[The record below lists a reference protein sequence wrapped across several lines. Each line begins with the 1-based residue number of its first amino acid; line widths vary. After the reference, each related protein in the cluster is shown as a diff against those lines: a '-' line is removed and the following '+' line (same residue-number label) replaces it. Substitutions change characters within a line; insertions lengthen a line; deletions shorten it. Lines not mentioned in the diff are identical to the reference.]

1 MQKIIKLKGGDSVN
15 TDYYKKFE
23 PVFNSWY
30 IKRML
35 GEGSYGKV
43 FEIEREDFGTTY
55 KAALKAMTIP
65 QSESEVKSVMADGMD
80 EASVREYYENFVED
94 IVKEFVLMSKLKG
107 NSNIVSYED
116 HVVVEHKDEIGWD
129 ILIRME
135 LLTPLH
141 DHIKSIDLK
150 RKDVIQLGIDMCK
163 ALELCQKYNIIHR
176 DIKPENIFVSEN
188 GDYKLGDFGIAR
200 TLEQTSGM
208 LSKKGTQAYMAP
220 EIYREESYGSNVDI
234 YSLGIVM
241 YRLLNENRTPF
252 LPAYPAPITHS
263 DREAAIKKRIS
274 GAPIPMPTNADGRL
288 AEIVLKACSY
298 DPKERYFS
306 PMEMREELEAILY
319 NKEEAKVIYPKGD
332 ETPIKSI
339 RYIKTGDDIPEVDTE
354 ARTEDGLGN
363 GKRDKSN
370 RTEGMFG
377 GRKNAD
383 STSKTEGMFGRN
395 KDDSDKTESGF
406 ESKIDYDEKTEGMFG
421 KKVVSS
427 TLKKSIWKN
436 WITYAVGGVVAVGL
450 CVGGFFLFSNPAA
463 PTSYSVSSITELK
476 EPIEMTISD
485 QKIPQADYEIIV
497 KRLNAYGADFY
508 IDQNS
513 GKLAMNKSDLGA
525 SNQEILATLHMI
537 TGEGKIKL
545 DSPNGS
551 ENALGIDEID
561 KAIYSDNRKEN
572 CTYINIK
579 LNDAGSEKIAKIDEE
594 IQSSEQNHFIYLYVD
609 DNLRCNDG
617 LFDAADKEIIFEG
630 GYDGKEYLA
639 SNPFV
644 ITAHA
649 EQSEEAIKLSPNYI
663 RLLVS
668 IINDGKLSK
677 NYEVIIDEKYGIVLE
692 TEPPVEEEPPV
703 VETEEPIETSEPPVN
718 NDNSYKKPSNNT
730 KKTKEKSTGQ
740 QTQQQPAQ
748 KPAQQPVQQQPVQE
762 QPAQQ
767 PVQQPAQQ
775 PSSNN
780 ANNLPEFYMDF
791 D

>member
-1 MQKIIKLKGGDSVN
+1 MN
-15 TDYYKKFE
+15 ADYYRKYE

-30 IKRML
+30 LKKML

-55 KAALKAMTIP
+55 KAALKTMTIP
-65 QSESEVKSVMADGMD
+65 QSESEIKSVMADGMD

-116 HVVVEHKDEIGWD
+116 HQVIEHKDQIGWD

-141 DHIKSIDLK
+141 DYIKTIDLK

-274 GAPIPMPTNADGRL
+274 GAPIPKPTNADGRL

-319 NKEEAKVIYPKGD
+319 NKEEAKIIYPKGD

-339 RYIKTGDDIPEVDTE
+339 RYIKTGDEIPEIGTE
-354 ARTEDGLGN
+354 NRTEDGFSSGKKDKTN
-363 GKRDKSN
+363 G
-370 RTEGMFG
+370 TEGMFG
-377 GRKNAD
+377 GKKIED
-383 STSKTEGMFGRN
+383 STSGTEGMFGGK
-395 KDDSDKTESGF
+395 KDYSDKTESGF
-406 ESKIDYDEKTEGMFG
+406 ESRINDDEKTEGMFG
-421 KKVVSS
+421 KKVV
-427 TLKKSIWKN
+427 TAKKKKSIWKN
-436 WITYAVGGVVAVGL
+436 WITYAAGGVVVVGL
-450 CVGGFFLFSNPAA
+450 CVGGFFLFNNPAVPA
-463 PTSYSVSSITELK
+463 SYSISSVAELK
-476 EPIEMTISD
+476 EPVEVRISNEA
-485 QKIPQADYEIIV
+485 IPQSDYETIV
-497 KRLNAYGADFY
+497 KRLNAFGADFY
-508 IDQNS
+508 IDQNT
-513 GKLAMNKSDLGA
+513 GMLALNKSDLG
-525 SNQEILATLHMI
+525 STNQEILATLHML
-537 TGEGKIKL
+537 TGEGNIKL
-545 DSPNGS
+545 DSPAGS
-551 ENALGIDEID
+551 ENALDIDDIE
-561 KAIYSDNRKEN
+561 KAVYSDDKDNN
-572 CTYINIK
+572 CTYVNIK
-579 LNDAGSEKIAKIDEE
+579 LNDKGAEKIAKIDEE
-594 IQSSEQNHFIYLYVD
+594 MQSAGQDHLMYLYVD
-609 DNLRCNDG
+609 DNLRANDG
-617 LFDAADKEIIFEG
+617 VFEVIDKEIIYEG
-630 GYDGKEYLA
+630 GYDGKEFLA

-649 EQSEEAIKLSPNYI
+649 EQIEGAIKLSPNYI
-663 RLLVS
+663 RLIVS
-668 IINDGKLSK
+668 IINDGKLTKS
-677 NYEVIIDEKYGIVLE
+677 YEVVIDEKYGITVE
-692 TEPPVEEEPPV
+692 QEPEPTEPPVEATEQPKEPV
-703 VETEEPIETSEPPVN
+703 QNTGGSNNKPVN
-718 NDNSYKKPSNNT
+718 KPSGTNT
-730 KKTKEKSTGQ
+730 KPKEE
-740 QTQQQPAQ
+740 
-748 KPAQQPVQQQPVQE
+748 KPAQVQTPPQQAPVEQPVQQQPVVT
-762 QPAQQ
+762 QPQQ
-767 PVQQPAQQ
+767 SSG
-775 PSSNN
+775 SSNEN
-780 ANNLPEFYMDF
+780 KLPEFYMDF
-791 D
+791 E

>member
-1 MQKIIKLKGGDSVN
+1 MN
-15 TDYYKKFE
+15 ADYYRKYE

-30 IKRML
+30 LKKML

-55 KAALKAMTIP
+55 KAALKTMTIP
-65 QSESEVKSVMADGMD
+65 QSESEIKSVMADGMD

-116 HVVVEHKDEIGWD
+116 HQVIEHKDQIGWD

-141 DHIKSIDLK
+141 DYIKTIDLK

-274 GAPIPMPTNADGRL
+274 GAPIPKPTNADGRL

-319 NKEEAKVIYPKGD
+319 NKEEAKIIYPKGD

-339 RYIKTGDDIPEVDTE
+339 RYIKTGDEIPEIGTE
-354 ARTEDGLGN
+354 NRTEDGFSTGKKDKTN
-363 GKRDKSN
+363 G
-370 RTEGMFG
+370 TEGMFG
-377 GRKNAD
+377 GKKTED
-383 STSKTEGMFGRN
+383 STSGTEGMFGGK
-395 KDDSDKTESGF
+395 KDYSDKTESGF
-406 ESKIDYDEKTEGMFG
+406 ESKINDDEKTEGMFG
-421 KKVVSS
+421 KKVVA
-427 TLKKSIWKN
+427 TQKKKSIWKN
-436 WITYAVGGVVAVGL
+436 WITYAAGGAVIVGL
-450 CVGGFFLFSNPAA
+450 CVGGFFLFNNSSVPA
-463 PTSYSVSSITELK
+463 SYSVASVAELK
-476 EPIEMTISD
+476 DPVEVKISNEA
-485 QKIPQADYEIIV
+485 IPQSDFDTIV
-497 KRLNAYGADFY
+497 KRLNAFGADFY
-508 IDQNS
+508 IDQNT
-513 GKLAMNKSDLGA
+513 GMLALNKSDLGS
-525 SNQEILATLHMI
+525 SNQEILATLHML
-537 TGEGKIKL
+537 TGEGKVKL
-545 DSPNGS
+545 DSPAGS
-551 ENALGIDEID
+551 ENALSIEDIE
-561 KAIYSDNRKEN
+561 KAVYSDDKDNN
-572 CTYINIK
+572 CTYVNIK
-579 LNDAGSEKIAKIDEE
+579 LNDNGAEKIAKIDEE
-594 IQSSEQNHFIYLYVD
+594 MQSAGQDHLMYLYVD
-609 DNLRCNDG
+609 DNLRANDG
-617 LFDAADKEIIFEG
+617 VFEVVDKEIIYEG
-630 GYDGKEYLA
+630 GYDGKEFLA

-649 EQSEEAIKLSPNYI
+649 DQVEGAIKLSPNYI
-663 RLLVS
+663 RLIVS
-668 IINDGKLSK
+668 IINDGKLTKS
-677 NYEVIIDEKYGIVLE
+677 YEVVIDEKYGITVE
-692 TEPPVEEEPPV
+692 QEPETTEPPAEEAEP
-703 VETEEPIETSEPPVN
+703 TEEPVQNTGGSNNKPVN
-718 NDNSYKKPSNNT
+718 KPSGTNT
-730 KKTKEKSTGQ
+730 KPKEE
-740 QTQQQPAQ
+740 
-748 KPAQQPVQQQPVQE
+748 KPAQVQTPPQQAPVEQPVQQQPVVT
-762 QPAQQ
+762 QPQQ
-767 PVQQPAQQ
+767 SSG
-775 PSSNN
+775 SSNEN
-780 ANNLPEFYMDF
+780 KLPEFYMDF
-791 D
+791 E

>member
-1 MQKIIKLKGGDSVN
+1 MN
-15 TDYYKKFE
+15 ADYYRKYE

-30 IKRML
+30 LKKML

-55 KAALKAMTIP
+55 KAALKTMTIP
-65 QSESEVKSVMADGMD
+65 QSESEIKSVMADGMD

-116 HVVVEHKDEIGWD
+116 HQVIEHKDQIGWD

-141 DHIKSIDLK
+141 DYIKTIDLK

-274 GAPIPMPTNADGRL
+274 GAPIPKPTNADGRL

-319 NKEEAKVIYPKGD
+319 NKEEAKIIYPKGD

-339 RYIKTGDDIPEVDTE
+339 RYIKTGDEIPEIGTE
-354 ARTEDGLGN
+354 NRTEDGFSSGKKDKTN
-363 GKRDKSN
+363 G
-370 RTEGMFG
+370 TEGMFG
-377 GRKNAD
+377 GKKTED
-383 STSKTEGMFGRN
+383 STSGTEGMFGGK
-395 KDDSDKTESGF
+395 KDYSDKTESGF
-406 ESKIDYDEKTEGMFG
+406 ESRINDDEKTEGMFG
-421 KKVVSS
+421 KKIVTSKK
-427 TLKKSIWKN
+427 KKSIWKN
-436 WITYAVGGVVAVGL
+436 WITYAAGGVVVVGL
-450 CVGGFFLFSNPAA
+450 CVGGFFLFNNPSVPA
-463 PTSYSVSSITELK
+463 SYSVASVAELK
-476 EPIEMTISD
+476 DPIEVKISND
-485 QKIPQADYEIIV
+485 AIPQNDYDTIV
-497 KRLNAYGADFY
+497 KRLNAFGADFY
-508 IDQNS
+508 IDQNT
-513 GKLAMNKSDLGA
+513 GVLALNKSDLG
-525 SNQEILATLHMI
+525 STNQEILATLHML
-537 TGEGKIKL
+537 TGEGKVKL
-545 DSPNGS
+545 DSPAGS
-551 ENALGIDEID
+551 ENALSIDDIE
-561 KAIYSDNRKEN
+561 KAVYSDNKDNN
-572 CTYINIK
+572 CTYVNIK
-579 LNDAGSEKIAKIDEE
+579 LNDKGAEKIAKIDEE
-594 IQSSEQNHFIYLYVD
+594 MQSAGQDHLMYLYVD
-609 DNLRCNDG
+609 DNLRANDG
-617 LFDAADKEIIFEG
+617 VFEVIDKEIIYEG
-630 GYDGKEYLA
+630 GYDGKEFLA

-649 EQSEEAIKLSPNYI
+649 EQVEGAIKLSPNYI
-663 RLLVS
+663 RLIVS
-668 IINDGKLSK
+668 IINDGKLTKS
-677 NYEVIIDEKYGIVLE
+677 YEVVIDEKYGITVE
-692 TEPPVEEEPPV
+692 QEPEPTEPPAE
-703 VETEEPIETSEPPVN
+703 ETEEPVEPAKPDYN
-718 NDNSYKKPSNNT
+718 KPSGTNKKPSGTTT
-730 KKTKEKSTGQ
+730 KPKEEAPAQ
-740 QTQQQPAQ
+740 QVAPPVQEQTPVQPPVQQPQQPAQ
-748 KPAQQPVQQQPVQE
+748 SSG
-762 QPAQQ
+762 
-767 PVQQPAQQ
+767 
-775 PSSNN
+775 SSNE
-780 ANNLPEFYMDF
+780 NNLPEFYMDF
-791 D
+791 E

>member
-1 MQKIIKLKGGDSVN
+1 MN
-15 TDYYKKFE
+15 ADYYRKYE

-30 IKRML
+30 LKKML

-55 KAALKAMTIP
+55 KAALKTMTIP
-65 QSESEVKSVMADGMD
+65 QSESEIKSVMADGMD

-116 HVVVEHKDEIGWD
+116 HQVIEHKDQIGWD

-141 DHIKSIDLK
+141 DYIKTIDLK

-252 LPAYPAPITHS
+252 LPAYPAPITHI

-274 GAPIPMPTNADGRL
+274 GAPIPKPTNADGRL

-319 NKEEAKVIYPKGD
+319 NKEEAKIIYPKGD

-339 RYIKTGDDIPEVDTE
+339 RYIKTGDEIPEVGTE
-354 ARTEDGLGN
+354 NRTEDGFSSDKKDKTN
-363 GKRDKSN
+363 G
-370 RTEGMFG
+370 TEGVFG
-377 GRKNAD
+377 TK
-383 STSKTEGMFGRN
+383 
-395 KDDSDKTESGF
+395 KDYSDKTESGF
-406 ESKIDYDEKTEGMFG
+406 ESKINDDEKTEGMFG
-421 KKVVSS
+421 KKVVTSKK
-427 TLKKSIWKN
+427 KKSIWKN
-436 WITYAVGGVVAVGL
+436 WITYVAGGAVIVVGL
-450 CVGGFFLFSNPAA
+450 CVGGFFLFNNPAVPA
-463 PTSYSVSSITELK
+463 SYSVASVAELK
-476 EPIEMTISD
+476 EPVEVRISNEA
-485 QKIPQADYEIIV
+485 IPQSDYETIV

-513 GKLAMNKSDLGA
+513 GVIALNKSDLG
-525 SNQEILATLHMI
+525 STNQEILATLHML
-537 TGEGKIKL
+537 TGEGNIKL
-545 DSPNGS
+545 DSPTSS
-551 ENALGIDEID
+551 ENALSIDDIE
-561 KAIYSDNRKEN
+561 KAMYSEDEDNNR
-572 CTYINIK
+572 TRINIK
-579 LNDAGSEKIAKIDEE
+579 LNNSGVEKITKIDEE
-594 IQSSEQNHFIYLYVD
+594 IQVTGQNHLMYLYVD
-609 DNLRCNDG
+609 GNLRANDG
-617 LFDAADKEIIFEG
+617 VFEVIDKEIIYEG
-630 GYDGKEYLA
+630 GYDGKEFLA
-639 SNPFV
+639 FNPFV
-644 ITAHA
+644 INVHA
-649 EQSEEAIKLSPNYI
+649 EQIEGTIKLSPNYI
-663 RLLVS
+663 RLLIS

-677 NYEVIIDEKYGIVLE
+677 SYEVVIDEKYGITIEQKTEEAKTPTEE
-692 TEPPVEEEPPV
+692 TEVLIEETETPVEKS
-703 VETEEPIETSEPPVN
+703 TN
-718 NDNSYKKPSNNT
+718 KNSGSSNYTKPATKPSNSNT
-730 KKTKEKSTGQ
+730 KTKEE
-740 QTQQQPAQ
+740 
-748 KPAQQPVQQQPVQE
+748 KPAQAQTSAQSQQQAPVE

-767 PVQQPAQQ
+767 PAVTQPQQSSG
-775 PSSNN
+775 SSNE
-780 ANNLPEFYMDF
+780 NNLPEFYMDF
-791 D
+791 E

>member
-1 MQKIIKLKGGDSVN
+1 MN
-15 TDYYKKFE
+15 ADYYRKYE

-30 IKRML
+30 LKKML

-55 KAALKAMTIP
+55 KAALKTMTIP
-65 QSESEVKSVMADGMD
+65 QSESEIKSVMADGMD

-116 HVVVEHKDEIGWD
+116 HQVIEHKDQIGWD

-141 DHIKSIDLK
+141 DYIKTIDLK

-274 GAPIPMPTNADGRL
+274 GAPIPKPTNADGRL

-319 NKEEAKVIYPKGD
+319 NKEEAKIIYPKGD

-339 RYIKTGDDIPEVDTE
+339 RYIKTGDEIPEVGTVN
-354 ARTEDGLGN
+354 RTEDGFSTGKKDKTN
-363 GKRDKSN
+363 G
-370 RTEGMFG
+370 TEGMFG
-377 GRKNAD
+377 GKKTED
-383 STSKTEGMFGRN
+383 STSGTEGMFGGK
-395 KDDSDKTESGF
+395 KDYSDKTESGF
-406 ESKIDYDEKTEGMFG
+406 ESKINDDEKTEGMFG
-421 KKVVSS
+421 KKVVA
-427 TLKKSIWKN
+427 TQKKKSIWKN
-436 WITYAVGGVVAVGL
+436 WITYAAGGAVIVGL
-450 CVGGFFLFSNPAA
+450 CVGGFFLFNNSSVPA
-463 PTSYSVSSITELK
+463 SYSVASVAELK
-476 EPIEMTISD
+476 DPVEVKISD
-485 QKIPQADYEIIV
+485 EAIPQSDFDTIV
-497 KRLNAYGADFY
+497 KRLNAFGADFY
-508 IDQNS
+508 IDQNT
-513 GKLAMNKSDLGA
+513 GMLALNKSDLGS
-525 SNQEILATLHMI
+525 SNQEILATLHML
-537 TGEGKIKL
+537 TGEGKVKL
-545 DSPNGS
+545 DSPAGS
-551 ENALGIDEID
+551 ENALSIEDIE
-561 KAIYSDNRKEN
+561 KAVYSDDKDNN
-572 CTYINIK
+572 CTYVNIK
-579 LNDAGSEKIAKIDEE
+579 LNDKGAEKIAKIDEE
-594 IQSSEQNHFIYLYVD
+594 MQSAGQDHLMYLYVD
-609 DNLRCNDG
+609 DNLRANDG
-617 LFDAADKEIIFEG
+617 VFEVIDKEIIYEG
-630 GYDGKEYLA
+630 GYDGKEFLA

-649 EQSEEAIKLSPNYI
+649 EQIEGAIKLSPNYI
-663 RLLVS
+663 RLIVS
-668 IINDGKLSK
+668 IINDGKLTKSYK
-677 NYEVIIDEKYGIVLE
+677 VVIDEKYGITVE
-692 TEPPVEEEPPV
+692 QEPEPTEPPVEETEQPKEPV
-703 VETEEPIETSEPPVN
+703 QNTGVSNNKPVN
-718 NDNSYKKPSNNT
+718 KPTGNT
-730 KKTKEKSTGQ
+730 KPKEE
-740 QTQQQPAQ
+740 
-748 KPAQQPVQQQPVQE
+748 KPAQVQTPPQQAPVEQPVQQQP
-762 QPAQQ
+762 QQ
-767 PVQQPAQQ
+767 SSG
-775 PSSNN
+775 SSNEN
-780 ANNLPEFYMDF
+780 KLPEFYMDF
-791 D
+791 E

>member
-1 MQKIIKLKGGDSVN
+1 MN
-15 TDYYKKFE
+15 ADYYRKYE

-30 IKRML
+30 LKKML

-55 KAALKAMTIP
+55 KAALKTMTIP
-65 QSESEVKSVMADGMD
+65 QSESEIKSVMADGMD

-116 HVVVEHKDEIGWD
+116 HQVIEHKDQIGWD

-141 DHIKSIDLK
+141 DYIKTIDLK

-274 GAPIPMPTNADGRL
+274 GAPIPKPTNADGRL

-319 NKEEAKVIYPKGD
+319 NKEEAKTIYPKGD

-339 RYIKTGDDIPEVDTE
+339 RYIKTGDEIPEIGTE
-354 ARTEDGLGN
+354 NRTEDGFSSGKKDKTN
-363 GKRDKSN
+363 G
-370 RTEGMFG
+370 TEGMFG
-377 GRKNAD
+377 GKKTED
-383 STSKTEGMFGRN
+383 STSGTEGMFGGK
-395 KDDSDKTESGF
+395 KDYSDKTESGF
-406 ESKIDYDEKTEGMFG
+406 ESRINDDEKTEGMFG
-421 KKVVSS
+421 KKIVTSKK
-427 TLKKSIWKN
+427 KKSIWKN
-436 WITYAVGGVVAVGL
+436 WITYAAGGVVVVGL
-450 CVGGFFLFSNPAA
+450 CVGGFFLFNNPSVPA
-463 PTSYSVSSITELK
+463 SYSVASVAELK
-476 EPIEMTISD
+476 EPVEVKISNEA
-485 QKIPQADYEIIV
+485 IPQSDFDTIV
-497 KRLNAYGADFY
+497 KRLNAFGADFY
-508 IDQNS
+508 IDQNT
-513 GKLAMNKSDLGA
+513 GILALNKNDLG
-525 SNQEILATLHMI
+525 STNQEILATLHML

-545 DSPNGS
+545 DSPAGS
-551 ENALGIDEID
+551 ENALSIDDIE
-561 KAIYSDNRKEN
+561 KAVYSDNKDNN
-572 CTYINIK
+572 CTYVNIK
-579 LNDAGSEKIAKIDEE
+579 LNDKGAEKIAKIDEE
-594 IQSSEQNHFIYLYVD
+594 MQSAGQDHLMYLYVD
-609 DNLRCNDG
+609 DNLRANDG
-617 LFDAADKEIIFEG
+617 VFEVIDKEIIYEG
-630 GYDGKEYLA
+630 GYDGKEFLA

-649 EQSEEAIKLSPNYI
+649 EQVEGAIKLSPNYI
-663 RLLVS
+663 RLIVS
-668 IINDGKLSK
+668 IINDGKLTKS
-677 NYEVIIDEKYGIVLE
+677 YEVVIDEKYGITVE
-692 TEPPVEEEPPV
+692 QEPEPTEPPAE
-703 VETEEPIETSEPPVN
+703 ETEEPVEPAKPDYN
-718 NDNSYKKPSNNT
+718 KPSGTNKKPSGTTT
-730 KKTKEKSTGQ
+730 KPKEEAPEQ
-740 QTQQQPAQ
+740 QAAPPVQEQTPVQPPVQQPQQPAQ
-748 KPAQQPVQQQPVQE
+748 SSG
-762 QPAQQ
+762 
-767 PVQQPAQQ
+767 
-775 PSSNN
+775 SSNE
-780 ANNLPEFYMDF
+780 NNLPEFYMDF
-791 D
+791 E

>member
-1 MQKIIKLKGGDSVN
+1 MN
-15 TDYYKKFE
+15 ADYYRKYE

-30 IKRML
+30 LKKML

-55 KAALKAMTIP
+55 KAALKTMTIP
-65 QSESEVKSVMADGMD
+65 QSESEIKSVMADGMD

-116 HVVVEHKDEIGWD
+116 HQVIEHKDQIGWD

-141 DHIKSIDLK
+141 DYIKTIDLK

-274 GAPIPMPTNADGRL
+274 GAPIPKPTNADGRL

-319 NKEEAKVIYPKGD
+319 NKEEAKIIYPKGD

-339 RYIKTGDDIPEVDTE
+339 RYIKTGDEIPEIGTE
-354 ARTEDGLGN
+354 NRTEDGFGGGKKEKTN
-363 GKRDKSN
+363 G
-370 RTEGMFG
+370 TEGMFG
-377 GRKNAD
+377 GKKAED
-383 STSKTEGMFGRN
+383 STNGTEGMFGGK
-395 KDDSDKTESGF
+395 KDYSDKTESGF
-406 ESKIDYDEKTEGMFG
+406 ESKINDDEKTEGMFG
-421 KKVVSS
+421 KKVVA
-427 TLKKSIWKN
+427 TKKKKLIWKN
-436 WITYAVGGVVAVGL
+436 WITYAASGAVVVGL
-450 CVGGFFLFSNPAA
+450 CVGGFFLFNNSSVPA
-463 PTSYSVSSITELK
+463 SYSVASVAELK
-476 EPIEMTISD
+476 DPVEVKISNEA
-485 QKIPQADYEIIV
+485 IPQSDFDTIV
-497 KRLNAYGADFY
+497 KRLNAFGADFY
-508 IDQNS
+508 IDQNT
-513 GKLAMNKSDLGA
+513 GMLALNKSDLGS
-525 SNQEILATLHMI
+525 SNQEILATLHML

-545 DSPNGS
+545 DSPAGS
-551 ENALGIDEID
+551 ENALSIEDIE
-561 KAIYSDNRKEN
+561 KAVYSDDKDNN
-572 CTYINIK
+572 CTYVNIK
-579 LNDAGSEKIAKIDEE
+579 LNDNGAEKIAKIDEE
-594 IQSSEQNHFIYLYVD
+594 MQSAGQDHLMYLYVD
-609 DNLRCNDG
+609 DNLRANDG
-617 LFDAADKEIIFEG
+617 VFEVVDKEIIYEG
-630 GYDGKEYLA
+630 GYDGKEFLA

-649 EQSEEAIKLSPNYI
+649 DQVEGAIKLSPNYI
-663 RLLVS
+663 RLIVS
-668 IINDGKLSK
+668 IINDGKLTKS
-677 NYEVIIDEKYGIVLE
+677 YEVVIDEKYGITVEKEPEPTEPPAEE
-692 TEPPVEEEPPV
+692 TEPTEESVQNTGVSNNKPVNKPVNKPTGNTKPKEEAPAQQVAPPV
-703 VETEEPIETSEPPVN
+703 QEQTPVQPPV
-718 NDNSYKKPSNNT
+718 
-730 KKTKEKSTGQ
+730 Q
-740 QTQQQPAQ
+740 QPQQPAQ
-748 KPAQQPVQQQPVQE
+748 SSG
-762 QPAQQ
+762 
-767 PVQQPAQQ
+767 
-775 PSSNN
+775 SSNE
-780 ANNLPEFYMDF
+780 NNLPKFYMDF
-791 D
+791 E

>member
-1 MQKIIKLKGGDSVN
+1 MN
-15 TDYYKKFE
+15 ADYYRKYE

-30 IKRML
+30 LKKML

-55 KAALKAMTIP
+55 KAALKTMTIP
-65 QSESEVKSVMADGMD
+65 QSESEIKSVMADGMD

-116 HVVVEHKDEIGWD
+116 HQAIEHKDQIGWD

-141 DHIKSIDLK
+141 DYIKTIDLK

-274 GAPIPMPTNADGRL
+274 GAPIPKPTNADGRL

-319 NKEEAKVIYPKGD
+319 NKEEAKIIYPKGD

-339 RYIKTGDDIPEVDTE
+339 RYIKTGDEIPEIGTE
-354 ARTEDGLGN
+354 NRTEDGFSSGKKDKTN
-363 GKRDKSN
+363 G
-370 RTEGMFG
+370 TEGMFG
-377 GRKNAD
+377 GKKTED
-383 STSKTEGMFGRN
+383 STSGTEGMFGGK
-395 KDDSDKTESGF
+395 KDYSDKTESGF
-406 ESKIDYDEKTEGMFG
+406 ESRINDDEKTEGMFG
-421 KKVVSS
+421 KKIVTSKK
-427 TLKKSIWKN
+427 KKSIWKN
-436 WITYAVGGVVAVGL
+436 WITYVAGGVVVAGL
-450 CVGGFFLFSNPAA
+450 CVGGFFLFNNPSVPA
-463 PTSYSVSSITELK
+463 SYSVASVAELK
-476 EPIEMTISD
+476 EPVEVKISNEA
-485 QKIPQADYEIIV
+485 IPQSDFDTIV
-497 KRLNAYGADFY
+497 KRLNAFGADFY
-508 IDQNS
+508 IDQNT
-513 GKLAMNKSDLGA
+513 GVLALNKSDLG
-525 SNQEILATLHMI
+525 STNQEILATLHML
-537 TGEGKIKL
+537 TGEGKVKL
-545 DSPNGS
+545 DSPAGS
-551 ENALGIDEID
+551 ENVLSIEDIKKAVYSED
-561 KAIYSDNRKEN
+561 KENN
-572 CTYINIK
+572 CTYVNIK
-579 LNDAGSEKIAKIDEE
+579 LNDKGAEKIAKIDEE
-594 IQSSEQNHFIYLYVD
+594 MQSAGQDHLMYLYVD
-609 DNLRCNDG
+609 DNLRANDG
-617 LFDAADKEIIFEG
+617 VFEVVDKEIIYEG
-630 GYDGKEYLA
+630 GYDGKEFLA

-649 EQSEEAIKLSPNYI
+649 EQIEGAIKLSPNYI
-663 RLLVS
+663 RLIVS
-668 IINDGKLSK
+668 IINDGNLTKS
-677 NYEVIIDEKYGIVLE
+677 YEVIIDEKYGITVE
-692 TEPPVEEEPPV
+692 QEPEPTEPPAEEPEQSE
-703 VETEEPIETSEPPVN
+703 ETVQNTGGSNNKPVN
-718 NDNSYKKPSNNT
+718 KPVNKPTGNT
-730 KKTKEKSTGQ
+730 KPKEE
-740 QTQQQPAQ
+740 
-748 KPAQQPVQQQPVQE
+748 KPAQVQTPSQPQQQAPVE

-767 PVQQPAQQ
+767 QPVVTQPQQSSG
-775 PSSNN
+775 SSNE
-780 ANNLPEFYMDF
+780 NNLPEFYMDF
-791 D
+791 E

>member
-1 MQKIIKLKGGDSVN
+1 MNK
-15 TDYYKKFE
+15 DYYKKYE

-30 IKRML
+30 LKRML

-65 QSESEVKSVMADGMD
+65 QSESEIKSVMADGMD

-94 IVKEFVLMSKLKG
+94 VVKEFVLMSKLKG

-116 HVVVEHKDEIGWD
+116 HMVIEHKGEIGWD

-135 LLTPLH
+135 LLTPLF
-141 DHIKSIDLK
+141 DHIKQIDLT
-150 RKDVIQLGIDMCK
+150 RKDVIQLGIDICK

-274 GAPIPMPTNADGRL
+274 GAPIPKPTNADGRL

-298 DPKERYFS
+298 DPKERYFA

-339 RYIKTGDDIPEVDTE
+339 KYIKTGDEISQVMPE
-354 ARTEDGLGN
+354 
-363 GKRDKSN
+363 N
-370 RTEGMFG
+370 RTENGFESGKGKDLTNGTERVFG
-377 GRKNAD
+377 KKDGTE
-383 STSKTEGMFGRN
+383 STSATEGMFGR
-395 KDDSDKTESGF
+395 KHQDSDKTESGF
-406 ESKIDYDEKTEGMFG
+406 ESRLSDDEKTEGMFG
-421 KKVVSS
+421 KKVGTSKK
-427 TLKKSIWKN
+427 KKSIWKN
-436 WITYAVGGVVAVGL
+436 WITYVAGGVVLLGL
-450 CVGGFFLFSNPAA
+450 CIGGFFLFNNPVV
-463 PTSYSVSSITELK
+463 PVSYSVASLAELK
-476 EPIEMTISD
+476 EPIEVKISNEA
-485 QKIPQADYEIIV
+485 IPQSDYETLV

-513 GKLAMNKSDLGA
+513 GMIALNKSDLG
-525 SNQEILATLHMI
+525 STSQEILATLHML
-537 TGEGKIKL
+537 TGEGKIKF
-545 DSPNGS
+545 DSPAGS
-551 ENALGIDEID
+551 ENALDINDID
-561 KAIYSDNRKEN
+561 KAVYSEDKDNN
-572 CTYINIK
+572 CTYINVK
-579 LNDAGSEKIAKIDEE
+579 LNNSGADKIVKIDEE
-594 IQSSEQNHFIYLYVD
+594 MQTIGQDHFMYLYVD
-609 DNLRCNDG
+609 DNLRSNDG
-617 LFDAADKEIIFEG
+617 VFEVADKEIIYEG

-649 EQSEEAIKLSPNYI
+649 DQPEGAIKLSANYI

-677 NYEVIIDEKYGIVLE
+677 TYEVIIDEKYGIVIEE
-692 TEPPVEEEPPV
+692 TPEPVEETPEPTAEP
-703 VETEEPIETSEPPVN
+703 TE
-718 NDNSYKKPSNNT
+718 KPSQNNSGSSKPVT
-730 KKTKEKSTGQ
+730 KPSKPTTT
-740 QTQQQPAQ
+740 TQKRDDTPKQEPV
-748 KPAQQPVQQQPVQE
+748 QQPVQQQPVQ
-762 QPAQQ
+762 QQ
-767 PVQQPAQQ
+767 PVQQPANNQT
-775 PSSNN
+775 PSSSSSNE
-780 ANNLPEFYMDF
+780 NNLPEFYMEF

>member
-1 MQKIIKLKGGDSVN
+1 MN
-15 TDYYKKFE
+15 ADYYKKYE

-30 IKRML
+30 LKKML

-55 KAALKAMTIP
+55 KAALKTMTIP
-65 QSESEVKSVMADGMD
+65 QSESEIKSVMADGMD

-116 HVVVEHKDEIGWD
+116 HQVIEHKDQIGWD

-135 LLTPLH
+135 LLTPLN
-141 DHIKSIDLK
+141 DYIKTIDLK

-263 DREAAIKKRIS
+263 DRESAIKKRIS
-274 GAPIPMPTNADGRL
+274 GAPIPKPTNADGRL

-319 NKEEAKVIYPKGD
+319 NKEEAKIIYPKGD

-339 RYIKTGDDIPEVDTE
+339 RYIKTGDEIPEIGTE
-354 ARTEDGLGN
+354 NRTEDGFGSGKKDKAN
-363 GKRDKSN
+363 GTEYIFGDKK
-370 RTEGMFG
+370 EY
-377 GRKNAD
+377 
-383 STSKTEGMFGRN
+383 
-395 KDDSDKTESGF
+395 SDKTESVF
-406 ESKIDYDEKTEGMFG
+406 DSKINDDEKTEGMFG
-421 KKVVSS
+421 KKAVSEKK
-427 TLKKSIWKN
+427 KKSIWKN
-436 WITYAVGGVVAVGL
+436 RITYAVGSVLVIGL
-450 CVGGFFLFSNPAA
+450 CVGGVFFFNNSSVSV
-463 PTSYSVSSITELK
+463 SYSVSSVTELK
-476 EPIEMTISD
+476 EPVEVRISNEA
-485 QKIPQADYEIIV
+485 IPQRDYETII

-508 IDQNS
+508 IDRN
-513 GKLAMNKSDLGA
+513 GGMIALNKSDLG
-525 SNQEILATLHMI
+525 STNQEILAVLNMI
-537 TGEGKIKL
+537 TGEGNIKI
-545 DSPNGS
+545 DSPTGS
-551 ENALGIDEID
+551 ENALGTEDIEKAVYSED
-561 KAIYSDNRKEN
+561 KDNN
-572 CTYINIK
+572 CTYISIK
-579 LNDAGSEKIAKIDEE
+579 LNNSGIEKITKIDEE
-594 IQSSEQNHFIYLYVD
+594 MQSSGQDRLMYLYAD
-609 DNLRCNDG
+609 DNLRANDG
-617 LFDAADKEIIFEG
+617 AFEIADKEIIYEG
-630 GYDGKEYLA
+630 GYDGKEFLA
-639 SNPFV
+639 FNPFV

-649 EQSEEAIKLSPNYI
+649 EQIEGAIKLSPNYI

-668 IINDGKLSK
+668 IINDGKLTRS
-677 NYEVIIDEKYGIVLE
+677 YEVVIDEKYGITTE
-692 TEPPVEEEPPV
+692 QESEPTEPPDDETEQTEETVQNTGGSNNQSVNKPIGSTKSGEGKSSQVQPPV
-703 VETEEPIETSEPPVN
+703 QP
-718 NDNSYKKPSNNT
+718 
-730 KKTKEKSTGQ
+730 
-740 QTQQQPAQ
+740 QQQSQPSVE
-748 KPAQQPVQQQPVQE
+748 QPVQQQTTE
-762 QPAQQ
+762 QRTQSSSKPAEA
-767 PVQQPAQQ
+767 PPLV
-775 PSSNN
+775 
-780 ANNLPEFYMDF
+780 MGWD
-791 D
+791 

>member
-1 MQKIIKLKGGDSVN
+1 MN
-15 TDYYKKFE
+15 ADYYRKYE

-30 IKRML
+30 LKKML

-55 KAALKAMTIP
+55 KAALKTMTIP
-65 QSESEVKSVMADGMD
+65 QSESEIKSVMADGMD

-116 HVVVEHKDEIGWD
+116 HQVIEHKDQIGWD

-141 DHIKSIDLK
+141 DYIKTIDLK

-274 GAPIPMPTNADGRL
+274 GAPIPKPTNADGRL

-319 NKEEAKVIYPKGD
+319 NKEEAKIIYPKGD

-339 RYIKTGDDIPEVDTE
+339 RYIKTGDEIPEVGTVN
-354 ARTEDGLGN
+354 RTEDGFSTGKKDKTN
-363 GKRDKSN
+363 G
-370 RTEGMFG
+370 TEGMFG
-377 GRKNAD
+377 GKKTED
-383 STSKTEGMFGRN
+383 STSGTEGMFGGK
-395 KDDSDKTESGF
+395 KDYSDKTESGF
-406 ESKIDYDEKTEGMFG
+406 ESKINDDEKTEGMFG
-421 KKVVSS
+421 KKVVA
-427 TLKKSIWKN
+427 TQKKKSIWKN
-436 WITYAVGGVVAVGL
+436 WITYAAGGAVIVGL
-450 CVGGFFLFSNPAA
+450 CVGGFFLFNNSSVPA
-463 PTSYSVSSITELK
+463 SYSVASVAELK
-476 EPIEMTISD
+476 DPVEVKISD
-485 QKIPQADYEIIV
+485 EAIPQSDFDTIV
-497 KRLNAYGADFY
+497 KRLNAFGADFY
-508 IDQNS
+508 IDQNT
-513 GKLAMNKSDLGA
+513 GMLALNKSDLGS
-525 SNQEILATLHMI
+525 SNQEILATLHML
-537 TGEGKIKL
+537 TGEGKVKL
-545 DSPNGS
+545 DSPAGS
-551 ENALGIDEID
+551 ENALSIEDIE
-561 KAIYSDNRKEN
+561 KAVYSDDKDNN
-572 CTYINIK
+572 CTYVNIK
-579 LNDAGSEKIAKIDEE
+579 LNDKGAEKIAKIDEE
-594 IQSSEQNHFIYLYVD
+594 MQSAGQDHLMYLYVD
-609 DNLRCNDG
+609 DNLRANDG
-617 LFDAADKEIIFEG
+617 VFEVIDKEIIYEG
-630 GYDGKEYLA
+630 GYDGKEFLA

-649 EQSEEAIKLSPNYI
+649 EQIEGAIKLSPNYI
-663 RLLVS
+663 RLIVS
-668 IINDGKLSK
+668 IINDGKLTKSYK
-677 NYEVIIDEKYGIVLE
+677 VVIDEKYGITVE
-692 TEPPVEEEPPV
+692 QEPEPTEPPVEETEQPKEPVQNPGV
-703 VETEEPIETSEPPVN
+703 SNTKPVN
-718 NDNSYKKPSNNT
+718 KPTGNT
-730 KKTKEKSTGQ
+730 KPKEE
-740 QTQQQPAQ
+740 
-748 KPAQQPVQQQPVQE
+748 KPAQVQTPPQQAPVEQPVQQQP
-762 QPAQQ
+762 QQ
-767 PVQQPAQQ
+767 SSG
-775 PSSNN
+775 SSNEN
-780 ANNLPEFYMDF
+780 KLPEFYMDF
-791 D
+791 E

>member
-1 MQKIIKLKGGDSVN
+1 MN
-15 TDYYKKFE
+15 ADYYRKYE

-30 IKRML
+30 LKKML

-55 KAALKAMTIP
+55 KAALKTMTIP
-65 QSESEVKSVMADGMD
+65 QSESEIKSVMADGMD

-116 HVVVEHKDEIGWD
+116 HMVIEHKDQIGWD

-141 DHIKSIDLK
+141 DYIKTIDLK

-274 GAPIPMPTNADGRL
+274 GAPIPKPTNADGRL

-319 NKEEAKVIYPKGD
+319 NKEEAKIIYPKGD

-339 RYIKTGDDIPEVDTE
+339 RYIKTGDEIPEIGTE
-354 ARTEDGLGN
+354 NRTEDGFSSGKKDKTN
-363 GKRDKSN
+363 GTEGMFGGKKTEDSTSG
-370 RTEGMFG
+370 TEGMFG
-377 GRKNAD
+377 GRKD
-383 STSKTEGMFGRN
+383 Y
-395 KDDSDKTESGF
+395 SDKTESGF
-406 ESKIDYDEKTEGMFG
+406 ESKINDDEKTEGMFG
-421 KKVVSS
+421 KKVV
-427 TLKKSIWKN
+427 TRKKKKSIWKN
-436 WITYAVGGVVAVGL
+436 WITYAAGGVVVVGL
-450 CVGGFFLFSNPAA
+450 CVGGFFLFNNPSV
-463 PTSYSVSSITELK
+463 PVSYSVASVAELK
-476 EPIEMTISD
+476 DPVEVKISSEA
-485 QKIPQADYEIIV
+485 IPQSDFDTIV
-497 KRLNAYGADFY
+497 KRLNAFGADFY
-508 IDQNS
+508 IDQNT
-513 GKLAMNKSDLGA
+513 GMLALNKSDLG
-525 SNQEILATLHMI
+525 STNQEILATLHML

-545 DSPNGS
+545 DSPAGS
-551 ENALGIDEID
+551 ENALGIDDIE
-561 KAIYSDNRKEN
+561 KAVYSDDKDNN
-572 CTYINIK
+572 CTYVNIK
-579 LNDAGSEKIAKIDEE
+579 LNDKGAEKIAKIDEE
-594 IQSSEQNHFIYLYVD
+594 MQSAGQEHLMYLYVD
-609 DNLRCNDG
+609 DNLRANDG
-617 LFDAADKEIIFEG
+617 VFEVEDKEIIFEG
-630 GYDGKEYLA
+630 GYDGKEFLA

-649 EQSEEAIKLSPNYI
+649 EQVEGTIKLSPNYI
-663 RLLVS
+663 RLIVS
-668 IINDGKLSK
+668 IINDGKLTKS
-677 NYEVIIDEKYGIVLE
+677 YEVVIDEKYGITVE
-692 TEPPVEEEPPV
+692 QEPEPTEPPVEE
-703 VETEEPIETSEPPVN
+703 TEEPVEPAKPDYN
-718 NDNSYKKPSNNT
+718 KPSGTNNKPSGT
-730 KKTKEKSTGQ
+730 TTKTKEETPAQ
-740 QTQQQPAQ
+740 QVAPPVQEQTPIQPPAQQPQQPAQ
-748 KPAQQPVQQQPVQE
+748 SSG
-762 QPAQQ
+762 
-767 PVQQPAQQ
+767 
-775 PSSNN
+775 SSNE
-780 ANNLPEFYMDF
+780 NNLPEFYMDF
-791 D
+791 E

>member
-1 MQKIIKLKGGDSVN
+1 MN
-15 TDYYKKFE
+15 ADYYRKYE

-30 IKRML
+30 LKKML

-55 KAALKAMTIP
+55 KAALKTMTIP
-65 QSESEVKSVMADGMD
+65 QSESEIKSVMADGMD

-116 HVVVEHKDEIGWD
+116 HMVIEHKDQIGWD

-141 DHIKSIDLK
+141 DYIKTIDLK

-274 GAPIPMPTNADGRL
+274 GAPIPKPTNADGRL

-319 NKEEAKVIYPKGD
+319 NKEEAKIIYPKGD

-339 RYIKTGDDIPEVDTE
+339 RYIKTGDEILEIGTE
-354 ARTEDGLGN
+354 NRTEDGFSSGKKDKTN
-363 GKRDKSN
+363 GTEGMFGGKKTEDSTSG
-370 RTEGMFG
+370 TEGMFG
-377 GRKNAD
+377 GRKD
-383 STSKTEGMFGRN
+383 Y
-395 KDDSDKTESGF
+395 SDKTESGF
-406 ESKIDYDEKTEGMFG
+406 ESKINDDEKTEGMFG
-421 KKVVSS
+421 KKVV
-427 TLKKSIWKN
+427 TRKKKKSIWKN
-436 WITYAVGGVVAVGL
+436 WITYAAGGVVVVGL
-450 CVGGFFLFSNPAA
+450 CVGGFFLFNNPSV
-463 PTSYSVSSITELK
+463 PVSYSVASVAELK
-476 EPIEMTISD
+476 DPVEVKISSEA
-485 QKIPQADYEIIV
+485 IPQSDFDTIV
-497 KRLNAYGADFY
+497 KRLNAFGADFY
-508 IDQNS
+508 IDQNT
-513 GKLAMNKSDLGA
+513 GMLALNKSDLG
-525 SNQEILATLHMI
+525 STNQEILATLHML

-545 DSPNGS
+545 DSPAGS
-551 ENALGIDEID
+551 ENALGIDDIE
-561 KAIYSDNRKEN
+561 KAVYSDDKDNN
-572 CTYINIK
+572 CTYVNIK
-579 LNDAGSEKIAKIDEE
+579 LNDKGAEKIAKIDEE
-594 IQSSEQNHFIYLYVD
+594 MQSAGQEHLMYLYVD
-609 DNLRCNDG
+609 DNLRANDG
-617 LFDAADKEIIFEG
+617 VFEVEDKEIIFEG
-630 GYDGKEYLA
+630 GYDGKEFIA

-649 EQSEEAIKLSPNYI
+649 EQVEGTIKLSPNYI
-663 RLLVS
+663 RLIVS
-668 IINDGKLSK
+668 IINDGKLTKS
-677 NYEVIIDEKYGIVLE
+677 YEVVIDEKYGITVE
-692 TEPPVEEEPPV
+692 QEPEPTEPPVEE
-703 VETEEPIETSEPPVN
+703 TEEPVEPAKPDYN
-718 NDNSYKKPSNNT
+718 KPSGTNNKPSGT
-730 KKTKEKSTGQ
+730 TTKTKEETPAQ
-740 QTQQQPAQ
+740 QVAPPVQEQTPVQPPAQQPQQPAQ
-748 KPAQQPVQQQPVQE
+748 SSG
-762 QPAQQ
+762 
-767 PVQQPAQQ
+767 
-775 PSSNN
+775 SSNE
-780 ANNLPEFYMDF
+780 NNLPEFYMDF
-791 D
+791 E

>member
-1 MQKIIKLKGGDSVN
+1 MN
-15 TDYYKKFE
+15 ADYYRKYE

-30 IKRML
+30 LKKML

-55 KAALKAMTIP
+55 KAALKTMTIP
-65 QSESEVKSVMADGMD
+65 QSESEIKSVMADGMD

-116 HVVVEHKDEIGWD
+116 HQVIEHKDQIGWD

-141 DHIKSIDLK
+141 DYIKTIDLK

-274 GAPIPMPTNADGRL
+274 GAPIPKPTNADGRL

-319 NKEEAKVIYPKGD
+319 NKEEAKIIYPKGD

-339 RYIKTGDDIPEVDTE
+339 RYIKTGDEIPEIGTE
-354 ARTEDGLGN
+354 NRTEDGFGGGKKEKTN
-363 GKRDKSN
+363 G
-370 RTEGMFG
+370 TEGMFG
-377 GRKNAD
+377 GKKTED
-383 STSKTEGMFGRN
+383 STNGTEGMFGGK
-395 KDDSDKTESGF
+395 KDYSDKTESGF
-406 ESKIDYDEKTEGMFG
+406 ESRINDDEKTEGMFG
-421 KKVVSS
+421 KKVVA
-427 TLKKSIWKN
+427 TKKKKSIWKN
-436 WITYAVGGVVAVGL
+436 WITYAAGGVVVVGL
-450 CVGGFFLFSNPAA
+450 CVCGFFLFNNSSVPA
-463 PTSYSVSSITELK
+463 SYSVASVAELK
-476 EPIEMTISD
+476 DPVEVKISNEV
-485 QKIPQADYEIIV
+485 IPQSDFDTIV
-497 KRLNAYGADFY
+497 KRLNAFGADFY
-508 IDQNS
+508 IDQNT
-513 GKLAMNKSDLGA
+513 GMLALNKSDLGS
-525 SNQEILATLHMI
+525 SNQEILATLHML

-545 DSPNGS
+545 DSPAGS
-551 ENALGIDEID
+551 ENALNIDDIE
-561 KAIYSDNRKEN
+561 KAVYSDDKDNN
-572 CTYINIK
+572 CTYVNIK
-579 LNDAGSEKIAKIDEE
+579 LNDNGAEKIAKIDEE
-594 IQSSEQNHFIYLYVD
+594 MQSAGQDHLMYLYVD
-609 DNLRCNDG
+609 DNLRANDG
-617 LFDAADKEIIFEG
+617 VFEVVDKEIIYEG
-630 GYDGKEYLA
+630 GYDGKEFLA

-649 EQSEEAIKLSPNYI
+649 DQVEGAIKLSPNYI
-663 RLLVS
+663 RLIVS
-668 IINDGKLSK
+668 IINDGKLTKS
-677 NYEVIIDEKYGIVLE
+677 YEVVIDEKYGITVE
-692 TEPPVEEEPPV
+692 QEPEPTEPPVQ
-703 VETEEPIETSEPPVN
+703 ETEQPKEPVQNTGGSNNKPVN
-718 NDNSYKKPSNNT
+718 KPSGTNT
-730 KKTKEKSTGQ
+730 KPKEE
-740 QTQQQPAQ
+740 
-748 KPAQQPVQQQPVQE
+748 KPAQVQTPPQQAPVEQPVQQQPVVT
-762 QPAQQ
+762 QPQQ
-767 PVQQPAQQ
+767 SSG
-775 PSSNN
+775 SSNEN
-780 ANNLPEFYMDF
+780 KLPEFYMDF
-791 D
+791 E

>member
-1 MQKIIKLKGGDSVN
+1 MN
-15 TDYYKKFE
+15 ADYYRKYE

-30 IKRML
+30 LKKML

-55 KAALKAMTIP
+55 KAALKTMTIP
-65 QSESEVKSVMADGMD
+65 QSESEIKSVMADGMD

-116 HVVVEHKDEIGWD
+116 HQVIEHKDQIGWD

-141 DHIKSIDLK
+141 DYIKTIDLK

-274 GAPIPMPTNADGRL
+274 GAPIPKPTNADGRL

-319 NKEEAKVIYPKGD
+319 NKEEAKIIYPKGD

-339 RYIKTGDDIPEVDTE
+339 RYIKTGDEIPEIGTE
-354 ARTEDGLGN
+354 NRTEDGFSSGKKDKTN
-363 GKRDKSN
+363 G
-370 RTEGMFG
+370 TEGMFG
-377 GRKNAD
+377 GKKTED
-383 STSKTEGMFGRN
+383 STSGTEGMFGGK
-395 KDDSDKTESGF
+395 KDYSDKTESGF
-406 ESKIDYDEKTEGMFG
+406 ESRINDDEKTEGMFG
-421 KKVVSS
+421 KKIVTSKK
-427 TLKKSIWKN
+427 KKSIWKN
-436 WITYAVGGVVAVGL
+436 WITYAAGGVVVVGL
-450 CVGGFFLFSNPAA
+450 CVGGFFLFNNPSVPA
-463 PTSYSVSSITELK
+463 SYSVASVAELK
-476 EPIEMTISD
+476 DPIEVKISND
-485 QKIPQADYEIIV
+485 AIPQNDYDTIV
-497 KRLNAYGADFY
+497 KRLNAFGADFY
-508 IDQNS
+508 IDQNT
-513 GKLAMNKSDLGA
+513 GVLALNKSDLG
-525 SNQEILATLHMI
+525 STNQEILATLHML
-537 TGEGKIKL
+537 TGEGKVKL
-545 DSPNGS
+545 DSPAGS
-551 ENALGIDEID
+551 ENALSIDDIE
-561 KAIYSDNRKEN
+561 KAVYSDNKDNN
-572 CTYINIK
+572 CTYVNIK
-579 LNDAGSEKIAKIDEE
+579 LNDKGAEKIAKIDEE
-594 IQSSEQNHFIYLYVD
+594 MQSADQDHLMYLYVD
-609 DNLRCNDG
+609 DNLRANDG
-617 LFDAADKEIIFEG
+617 VFEVIDKEIIYEG
-630 GYDGKEYLA
+630 GYDGKEFLA

-649 EQSEEAIKLSPNYI
+649 EQVEGAIKLSPNYI
-663 RLLVS
+663 RLIVS
-668 IINDGKLSK
+668 IINDGKLTKS
-677 NYEVIIDEKYGIVLE
+677 YEVVIDEKYGITVE
-692 TEPPVEEEPPV
+692 QEPEPTEPPAE
-703 VETEEPIETSEPPVN
+703 ETEEPVEPAKPDYN
-718 NDNSYKKPSNNT
+718 KPSGTNKKPSGTTT
-730 KKTKEKSTGQ
+730 KPKEEAPAQ
-740 QTQQQPAQ
+740 QVAPPVQEQTPVQPPVQQPQQPAQ
-748 KPAQQPVQQQPVQE
+748 SSG
-762 QPAQQ
+762 
-767 PVQQPAQQ
+767 
-775 PSSNN
+775 SSNE
-780 ANNLPEFYMDF
+780 NNLPEFYMDF
-791 D
+791 E

>member
-1 MQKIIKLKGGDSVN
+1 MN
-15 TDYYKKFE
+15 ADYYRKYE

-30 IKRML
+30 LKKML

-55 KAALKAMTIP
+55 KAALKTMTIP
-65 QSESEVKSVMADGMD
+65 QSESEIKSVMADGMD

-116 HVVVEHKDEIGWD
+116 HQVIEHKDQIGWD

-141 DHIKSIDLK
+141 DYIKTIDLK

-274 GAPIPMPTNADGRL
+274 GAPIPKPTNADGRL

-319 NKEEAKVIYPKGD
+319 NKEEAKIIYPKGD

-339 RYIKTGDDIPEVDTE
+339 RYIKTGDEIPEVGTLN
-354 ARTEDGLGN
+354 RTEDGFSTGKKDKTN
-363 GKRDKSN
+363 G
-370 RTEGMFG
+370 TEGMFG
-377 GRKNAD
+377 GKKTED
-383 STSKTEGMFGRN
+383 STSGTEGMFGGK
-395 KDDSDKTESGF
+395 KDYSDKTESGF
-406 ESKIDYDEKTEGMFG
+406 ESRINDDEKTEGMFG
-421 KKVVSS
+421 KKVVA
-427 TLKKSIWKN
+427 TKKKKSIWKN
-436 WITYAVGGVVAVGL
+436 WITYAASGTVVVGL
-450 CVGGFFLFSNPAA
+450 CVGGFFLFNNSLVPA
-463 PTSYSVSSITELK
+463 SYSVASVAELK
-476 EPIEMTISD
+476 DPVEVKISNEA
-485 QKIPQADYEIIV
+485 IPQSDFDTIV
-497 KRLNAYGADFY
+497 KRLNAFGADFY
-508 IDQNS
+508 IDQNT
-513 GKLAMNKSDLGA
+513 GMLALNKSDLGS
-525 SNQEILATLHMI
+525 SNQEILATLHML

-545 DSPNGS
+545 DSPAGS
-551 ENALGIDEID
+551 ENALSIEDIE
-561 KAIYSDNRKEN
+561 KAVYSDDKDNN
-572 CTYINIK
+572 CTYVNIK
-579 LNDAGSEKIAKIDEE
+579 LNDKGAEKIAKIDEE
-594 IQSSEQNHFIYLYVD
+594 IQSAGQDHLMYLYVD
-609 DNLRCNDG
+609 DNLRANDG
-617 LFDAADKEIIFEG
+617 VFEVVDKEIIYEG
-630 GYDGKEYLA
+630 GYDGKEFLA

-644 ITAHA
+644 ITVHA
-649 EQSEEAIKLSPNYI
+649 DQVEGAIKLSPNYI
-663 RLLVS
+663 RLIVS
-668 IINDGKLSK
+668 IINDGKLTKS
-677 NYEVIIDEKYGIVLE
+677 YEVVVDEKYGITVE
-692 TEPPVEEEPPV
+692 QEPEPTEPPAE
-703 VETEEPIETSEPPVN
+703 ETEEPVESAKPNYNKPSGTN
-718 NDNSYKKPSNNT
+718 KKPSGTTT
-730 KKTKEKSTGQ
+730 KPKEEAPAQ
-740 QTQQQPAQ
+740 QVAPPVQEQTPVQPPAKQPQQPAQ
-748 KPAQQPVQQQPVQE
+748 SSG
-762 QPAQQ
+762 
-767 PVQQPAQQ
+767 
-775 PSSNN
+775 SSNE
-780 ANNLPEFYMDF
+780 NNLPEFYMDF
-791 D
+791 E

>member
-1 MQKIIKLKGGDSVN
+1 MN
-15 TDYYKKFE
+15 ADYYRKYE

-30 IKRML
+30 LKKML

-55 KAALKAMTIP
+55 KAALKTMTIP
-65 QSESEVKSVMADGMD
+65 QSESEIKSVMADGMD

-116 HVVVEHKDEIGWD
+116 HQVIEHKDQIGWD

-141 DHIKSIDLK
+141 DYIKTIDLK

-274 GAPIPMPTNADGRL
+274 GAPIPKPTNADGRL

-319 NKEEAKVIYPKGD
+319 NKEEAKIIYPKGD

-339 RYIKTGDDIPEVDTE
+339 RYIKTGDEIPEIGTE
-354 ARTEDGLGN
+354 NRTEDGFGGGKKEKTN
-363 GKRDKSN
+363 G
-370 RTEGMFG
+370 TEGMFG
-377 GRKNAD
+377 GKKTED
-383 STSKTEGMFGRN
+383 STNGTEGMFGGK
-395 KDDSDKTESGF
+395 KDYSDKTESGF
-406 ESKIDYDEKTEGMFG
+406 ESRINDDEKTEGMFG
-421 KKVVSS
+421 KKVVA
-427 TLKKSIWKN
+427 TKKKKSIWKN
-436 WITYAVGGVVAVGL
+436 WITYAAGGVVVVGL
-450 CVGGFFLFSNPAA
+450 CVCGFFLFNNSSVPA
-463 PTSYSVSSITELK
+463 SYSVASVAELK
-476 EPIEMTISD
+476 DPVEVKISNEV
-485 QKIPQADYEIIV
+485 IPQSDFDTIV
-497 KRLNAYGADFY
+497 KRLNAFGADFY
-508 IDQNS
+508 IDQNT
-513 GKLAMNKSDLGA
+513 GMLALNKSDLGS
-525 SNQEILATLHMI
+525 SNQEILATLHML

-545 DSPNGS
+545 DSPAGS
-551 ENALGIDEID
+551 ENALNIDDIE
-561 KAIYSDNRKEN
+561 KAVYSDDKDNN
-572 CTYINIK
+572 CTYVNIK
-579 LNDAGSEKIAKIDEE
+579 LNDNGAEKIAKIDEE
-594 IQSSEQNHFIYLYVD
+594 MQSAGQDHLMYLYVD
-609 DNLRCNDG
+609 DNLRANDG
-617 LFDAADKEIIFEG
+617 VFEVVDKEIIYEG
-630 GYDGKEYLA
+630 GYDGKEFLA

-649 EQSEEAIKLSPNYI
+649 DQVEGAIKLSPNYI
-663 RLLVS
+663 RLIVS
-668 IINDGKLSK
+668 IINDGKLTKS
-677 NYEVIIDEKYGIVLE
+677 YEVVIDEKYGITVE
-692 TEPPVEEEPPV
+692 QEPETTEPPAEEAEP
-703 VETEEPIETSEPPVN
+703 TEEPVQNTGVSNNKPVN
-718 NDNSYKKPSNNT
+718 KPTGNT
-730 KKTKEKSTGQ
+730 KPKEE
-740 QTQQQPAQ
+740 
-748 KPAQQPVQQQPVQE
+748 KPAQVQTPSQPQQQAPVE

-767 PVQQPAQQ
+767 PVVTQPQQSSS
-775 PSSNN
+775 SSNEN
-780 ANNLPEFYMDF
+780 KLPEFYMDF
-791 D
+791 E

>member
-1 MQKIIKLKGGDSVN
+1 MN
-15 TDYYKKFE
+15 ADYYRKYE

-30 IKRML
+30 LKKML

-55 KAALKAMTIP
+55 KAALKTMTIP
-65 QSESEVKSVMADGMD
+65 QSESEIKSVMADGMD

-116 HVVVEHKDEIGWD
+116 HQVIEHKDQIGWD

-141 DHIKSIDLK
+141 DYIKTIDLK

-274 GAPIPMPTNADGRL
+274 GAPIPKPTNADGRL

-319 NKEEAKVIYPKGD
+319 NKEEAKIIYPKGD

-339 RYIKTGDDIPEVDTE
+339 RYIKTGDEIPEIGTE
-354 ARTEDGLGN
+354 NRTEDGFGSGKKDKTN
-363 GKRDKSN
+363 G
-370 RTEGMFG
+370 TEGMFG
-377 GRKNAD
+377 GKKTED
-383 STSKTEGMFGRN
+383 STSGTEGLFGGK
-395 KDDSDKTESGF
+395 KDYSDKTESGF
-406 ESKIDYDEKTEGMFG
+406 ESKINDDEKTEGMFG
-421 KKVVSS
+421 KKVV
-427 TLKKSIWKN
+427 TAKKKKSIWKN
-436 WITYAVGGVVAVGL
+436 WITYAAGGVVIAGL
-450 CVGGFFLFSNPAA
+450 CVGGFFLFNNPAVPA
-463 PTSYSVSSITELK
+463 SYSVASVAELK
-476 EPIEMTISD
+476 EPVEVRISNEA
-485 QKIPQADYEIIV
+485 IPQSDYETIV
-497 KRLNAYGADFY
+497 KRLNAFGADFY
-508 IDQNS
+508 IDQNT
-513 GKLAMNKSDLGA
+513 GMLALNKSDLG
-525 SNQEILATLHMI
+525 STNQEILATLHML
-537 TGEGKIKL
+537 TGEGNIKL
-545 DSPNGS
+545 DSPAGS
-551 ENALGIDEID
+551 ENALDIDDIE
-561 KAIYSDNRKEN
+561 KAVYSDDKDNN
-572 CTYINIK
+572 CTYVNIK
-579 LNDAGSEKIAKIDEE
+579 LNDKGAEKIAKIDEE
-594 IQSSEQNHFIYLYVD
+594 MQSAGQDHLMYLYVD
-609 DNLRCNDG
+609 DNLRANDG
-617 LFDAADKEIIFEG
+617 VFEVIDKEIIYEG
-630 GYDGKEYLA
+630 GYDGKEFLA

-649 EQSEEAIKLSPNYI
+649 DQVEGAIKLSPNYI
-663 RLLVS
+663 RLIVS
-668 IINDGKLSK
+668 IINDGKLTKS
-677 NYEVIIDEKYGIVLE
+677 YEVVIDEKYGITVE
-692 TEPPVEEEPPV
+692 QEPEPTEPPVEETEQPKEPV
-703 VETEEPIETSEPPVN
+703 QNTGGSNTKPVN
-718 NDNSYKKPSNNT
+718 KPSGTNT
-730 KKTKEKSTGQ
+730 KPKEE
-740 QTQQQPAQ
+740 
-748 KPAQQPVQQQPVQE
+748 KPAQVQTPPQQAPVEQPVQQQPVVT
-762 QPAQQ
+762 QPQQ
-767 PVQQPAQQ
+767 SSG
-775 PSSNN
+775 SSNEN
-780 ANNLPEFYMDF
+780 KLPEFYMDF
-791 D
+791 E